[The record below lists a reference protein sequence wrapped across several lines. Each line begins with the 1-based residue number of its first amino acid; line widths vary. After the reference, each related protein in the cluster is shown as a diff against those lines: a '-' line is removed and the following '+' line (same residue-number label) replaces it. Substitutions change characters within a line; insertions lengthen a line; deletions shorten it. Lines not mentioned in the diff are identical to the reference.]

1 MFGACVCVVFRLRFF
16 SNDSQKHL
24 VITVM
29 IMIMICLVKRVTT
42 GRALE
47 NKACWRQR
55 TIFITRGRERM
66 RESSTERERERQY
79 HTAVVIKIGAV
90 RVH

>member
-1 MFGACVCVVFRLRFF
+1 M
-16 SNDSQKHL
+16 
-24 VITVM
+24 
-29 IMIMICLVKRVTT
+29 TT

-66 RESSTERERERQY
+66 RESSTERERETVPYGSGYQNRGCEGALGGPQE
-79 HTAVVIKIGAV
+79 IGRKEKKIFFF
-90 RVH
+90 